1 MPRPKRGDFPLFLFR
16 RRKKRFARFSSPP
29 GGRCPPGD
37 CRVATAG
44 KSYYNKYTERSVY
57 GGIPMGKGRSD
68 GEITRRMIIER
79 AKELFARKGYGAV
92 SMNEICEAAG
102 VSKGSLYHHFAGKK
116 ELFLTL
122 VEENIEHWKN
132 QWEEKRRNLTSATDQ
147 LYALAEHYADEV
159 QDPLSKALEEFVRSH
174 GSDEATVERLWQL
187 AQSQTQACREVLRE
201 GTERGEFVHENL
213 EDAELIVSALFE
225 GLGKIFFDDSGRLV
239 EDTRAMKE
247 EAVRVSRKA
256 VRMLLHGIAA

>member
-1 MPRPKRGDFPLFLFR
+1 
-16 RRKKRFARFSSPP
+16 
-29 GGRCPPGD
+29 
-37 CRVATAG
+37 
-44 KSYYNKYTERSVY
+44 
-57 GGIPMGKGRSD
+57 MGKGRSD
-68 GEITRRMIIER
+68 GEMTRRMIIER

-174 GSDEATVERLWQL
+174 GSDEETVERLWQL

-201 GTERGEFVHENL
+201 GMERGEFVREDL
-213 EDAELIVSALFE
+213 DDAELIVSALFE

-256 VRMLLHGIAA
+256 VRMLLHGIAAGRKGY

>member
-1 MPRPKRGDFPLFLFR
+1 M
-16 RRKKRFARFSSPP
+16 
-29 GGRCPPGD
+29 GR
-37 CRVATAG
+37 
-44 KSYYNKYTERSVY
+44 
-57 GGIPMGKGRSD
+57 
-68 GEITRRMIIER
+68 
-79 AKELFARKGYGAV
+79 
-92 SMNEICEAAG
+92 EAAQP
-102 VSKGSLYHHFAGKK
+102 HFRHGPI
-116 ELFLTL
+116 
-122 VEENIEHWKN
+122 VCVGG
-132 QWEEKRRNLTSATDQ
+132 
-147 LYALAEHYADEV
+147 ALSDEV

-174 GSDEATVERLWQL
+174 GSDEETVERLWQL

-256 VRMLLHGIAA
+256 VRMLLHGMAAGRKGH